1 VCLLIVVAHEK
12 EIDVGNFIDLLFL
25 FVRRPAEGMRRIRE
39 RPSVLAA
46 LIALLL
52 TGVIDAMSFRLMDI
66 VGLLKSIGLTSQMTD
81 AITQAQQAP
90 GTFWTFVTE
99 PFVLVML
106 SVVVI
111 DAVAQ
116 LVWKR
121 TAASHM
127 YVALSFSGL
136 VGAILRVIGILMVGV
151 ASGIV
156 LDVFAYGAVLYVLVM
171 GVLAVRF
178 FYEKSTAK
186 ALVLYLLP
194 TLLALGVL
202 VLLTMTLG
210 GAA

>member
-1 VCLLIVVAHEK
+1 M
-12 EIDVGNFIDLLFL
+12 GYFIDLLFL
-25 FVRRPAEGMRRIRE
+25 FVRRPFEGMRRIRE

-66 VGLLKSIGLTSQMTD
+66 VGLLKSLGLTSQMTD

-106 SVVVI
+106 SVIVI

-121 TAASHM
+121 TAAAKM

-136 VGAILRVIGILMVGV
+136 VGAILRVVGILMVGV

-156 LDVFAYGAVLYVLVM
+156 LDAFAYGAVLYVLVM

-178 FYEKSTAK
+178 FYEKSTMK

-194 TLLALGVL
+194 TLLGLGIL

-210 GAA
+210 GTA

>member
-1 VCLLIVVAHEK
+1 M
-12 EIDVGNFIDLLFL
+12 GYFIDLLFL
-25 FVRRPAEGMRRIRE
+25 FVRRPFEGMRRIRE

-66 VGLLKSIGLTSQMTD
+66 VGLLKSLGLTSQMTD

-106 SVVVI
+106 SVIVI

-121 TAASHM
+121 TAAAKM

-136 VGAILRVIGILMVGV
+136 VGAILRVVGILMIGV

-171 GVLAVRF
+171 GVLSVRF
-178 FYEKSTAK
+178 FYEKSTMK

-194 TLLALGVL
+194 TLLGLGIL
-202 VLLTMTLG
+202 VLLTMALG
-210 GAA
+210 GTA

>member
-1 VCLLIVVAHEK
+1 LVVATHEK
-12 EIDVGNFIDLLFL
+12 EIDVGYFIDLLFL

-46 LIALLL
+46 LVALLL
-52 TGVIDAMSFRLMDI
+52 TGVIDAISFRLMDV
-66 VGLLKSIGLTSQMTD
+66 VGLLKSVGLTSQMTD

-90 GTFWTFVTE
+90 GTFWAFVTE
-99 PFVLVML
+99 PFFLVML
-106 SVVVI
+106 SVVVM

-121 TAASHM
+121 TAAPRM

-136 VGAILRVIGILMVGV
+136 VGAALRVVGILMAGV

-156 LDVFAYGAVLYVLVM
+156 LDVLAYGAVLYVLVM

-186 ALVLYLLP
+186 ALALYLLP
-194 TLLALGVL
+194 TLLGVCVL
-202 VLLTMTLG
+202 VLLTLTVG
-210 GAA
+210 GA

>member
-1 VCLLIVVAHEK
+1 M
-12 EIDVGNFIDLLFL
+12 GYFIDLLFL
-25 FVRRPAEGMRRIRE
+25 FVRRPFEGMRRIRE
-39 RPSVLAA
+39 HPSVLAA

-66 VGLLKSIGLTSQMTD
+66 VGLLKSLGLTSQMTD
-81 AITQAQQAP
+81 AITQAQQAL

-106 SVVVI
+106 SVIVI

-121 TAASHM
+121 TAAAKM

-136 VGAILRVIGILMVGV
+136 VGAILRVVGILMIGV

-156 LDVFAYGAVLYVLVM
+156 LDAFAYGAVLYVLVM

-178 FYEKSTAK
+178 FYEKSTMK

-194 TLLALGVL
+194 TLLGLGIL

-210 GAA
+210 GTA

>member
-1 VCLLIVVAHEK
+1 MK
-12 EIDVGNFIDLLFL
+12 RGIDVGYFIDLLFL
-25 FVRRPAEGMRRIRE
+25 FVRRPFEGMRRIRE
-39 RPSVLAA
+39 HPSVLAA

-66 VGLLKSIGLTSQMTD
+66 VGLLKSLGLTSQMTD

-106 SVVVI
+106 SVIVI

-121 TAASHM
+121 TAAAKM

-136 VGAILRVIGILMVGV
+136 VGAILRVVGILMIGV

-156 LDVFAYGAVLYVLVM
+156 LDAFAYGAVLYVLVM

-178 FYEKSTAK
+178 FYEKSTMK

-194 TLLALGVL
+194 TLLGLGIL

-210 GAA
+210 GTA

>member
-1 VCLLIVVAHEK
+1 
-12 EIDVGNFIDLLFL
+12 VGYFIDLLFL
-25 FVRRPAEGMRRIRE
+25 FVRRPAEGMRRIRGH
-39 RPSVLAA
+39 PSVLAA

-66 VGLLKSIGLTSQMTD
+66 VGLLKSVGLTSQMTD

-106 SVVVI
+106 SVVII
-111 DAVAQ
+111 DAIAQ
-116 LVWKR
+116 LAWKR
-121 TAASHM
+121 TAAPHM

-136 VGAILRVIGILMVGV
+136 VGAALRVVGILTAGV
-151 ASGIV
+151 ASGVV

-186 ALVLYLLP
+186 ALALYLLP
-194 TLLALGVL
+194 TLLGLGVL
-202 VLLTMTLG
+202 VFLMMTVG

>member
-1 VCLLIVVAHEK
+1 MK
-12 EIDVGNFIDLLFL
+12 RGIDVGYFIDLLFL
-25 FVRRPAEGMRRIRE
+25 FVRRPFEGMRRIRE
-39 RPSVLAA
+39 HPSVLAA

-66 VGLLKSIGLTSQMTD
+66 VGLLKSLGLTSQMTD

-99 PFVLVML
+99 PFVVVML
-106 SVVVI
+106 SVIVI

-121 TAASHM
+121 TAAAKM

-136 VGAILRVIGILMVGV
+136 VGAILRVVGILMIGV

-156 LDVFAYGAVLYVLVM
+156 LDAFAYGAVLYVLVM

-178 FYEKSTAK
+178 FYEKSTMK

-194 TLLALGVL
+194 TLLGLGIL

-210 GAA
+210 GTA

>member
-1 VCLLIVVAHEK
+1 
-12 EIDVGNFIDLLFL
+12 VGYFIDLLFL
-25 FVRRPAEGMRRIRE
+25 FVRRPFEGMRRIRE

-66 VGLLKSIGLTSQMTD
+66 VGLLKSLGLTSQMTD

-106 SVVVI
+106 SVIVI

-121 TAASHM
+121 TAAAKM

-136 VGAILRVIGILMVGV
+136 VGAILRVVGILMVGV

-156 LDVFAYGAVLYVLVM
+156 LDAFAYGAVLYVLVM

-178 FYEKSTAK
+178 FYEKSTMK

-194 TLLALGVL
+194 TLLGLGIL

-210 GAA
+210 GTA

>member
-1 VCLLIVVAHEK
+1 
-12 EIDVGNFIDLLFL
+12 VGYFIDLLFL

-81 AITQAQQAP
+81 AVTQAQQAP

-121 TAASHM
+121 TAASRM

-136 VGAILRVIGILMVGV
+136 VGAVLRVIGILMVV
-151 ASGIV
+151 SQVVSFSTSSPTEPSCMCSSWESWRSGSSMRR
-156 LDVFAYGAVLYVLVM
+156 A
-171 GVLAVRF
+171 R
-178 FYEKSTAK
+178 
-186 ALVLYLLP
+186 
-194 TLLALGVL
+194 
-202 VLLTMTLG
+202 
-210 GAA
+210 

>member
-1 VCLLIVVAHEK
+1 M
-12 EIDVGNFIDLLFL
+12 GYFIDLLFL
-25 FVRRPAEGMRRIRE
+25 FVRRPFEGMRRIRE

-46 LIALLL
+46 LIALLV

-66 VGLLKSIGLTSQMTD
+66 VGLLRSLGLTSQMTD

-90 GTFWTFVTE
+90 GTFWTFVIE

-106 SVVVI
+106 SVIII

-121 TAASHM
+121 TAAANM
-127 YVALSFSGL
+127 YVALSFAGL
-136 VGAILRVIGILMVGV
+136 MGAILRMVGILTVGI
-151 ASGIV
+151 ASGVI

-178 FYEKSTAK
+178 FYEKSTMK
-186 ALVLYLLP
+186 ALALYLLP
-194 TLLALGVL
+194 TFLGLGVL

>member
-1 VCLLIVVAHEK
+1 M
-12 EIDVGNFIDLLFL
+12 GYFIDLLVL

-39 RPSVLAA
+39 HPSVLVA

-52 TGVIDAMSFRLMDI
+52 TGVIDAMSFRLMDV
-66 VGLLKSIGLTSQMTD
+66 VGLLKSVGLTSQMTD

-90 GTFWTFVTE
+90 GTFWMFVTE

-121 TAASHM
+121 TAAPHM

-136 VGAILRVIGILMVGV
+136 VGAALRVVGILMASV

-156 LDVFAYGAVLYVLVM
+156 LDVFAYAAVLYVLVM

-178 FYEKSTAK
+178 FYEKSTVK

-194 TLLALGVL
+194 TLLGLGVL
-202 VLLTMTLG
+202 VLLTMTVG
-210 GAA
+210 GPA

>member
-1 VCLLIVVAHEK
+1 
-12 EIDVGNFIDLLFL
+12 VGYFIDLLFL
-25 FVRRPAEGMRRIRE
+25 FVRRPFEGMRRIRE

-66 VGLLKSIGLTSQMTD
+66 VGLLKSLGLTSQMTE
-81 AITQAQQAP
+81 AITQAQQAS

-106 SVVVI
+106 SVIVI

-121 TAASHM
+121 TAAAKM

-136 VGAILRVIGILMVGV
+136 VGAILRVVGILMVGV

-156 LDVFAYGAVLYVLVM
+156 LDAFAYGAVLYVLVM

-178 FYEKSTAK
+178 FYEKSTMK

-194 TLLALGVL
+194 TLLGLGIL

-210 GAA
+210 GTA

>member
-1 VCLLIVVAHEK
+1 LIVAAHEK
-12 EIDVGNFIDLLFL
+12 EIDVGYFIDLLFL
-25 FVRRPAEGMRRIRE
+25 FVRRPVEGMRRIRE

-52 TGVIDAMSFRLMDI
+52 TGVIDAMSFRLMD
-66 VGLLKSIGLTSQMTD
+66 VVSLLKSVGLTSQMTD

-90 GTFWTFVTE
+90 GTFWAFVTE
-99 PFVLVML
+99 PFFLVML

-116 LVWKR
+116 VVWKR
-121 TAASHM
+121 TAAPHM

-136 VGAILRVIGILMVGV
+136 VGAALRVVGLFMAGV

-178 FYEKSTAK
+178 FYEKSTAE
-186 ALVLYLLP
+186 ALALYLLP
-194 TLLALGVL
+194 TLLGVGVL
-202 VLLTMTLG
+202 VLLTIAIG

>member
-1 VCLLIVVAHEK
+1 M
-12 EIDVGNFIDLLFL
+12 GYFIDLLFL
-25 FVRRPAEGMRRIRE
+25 FVRHPAEGMRRIRE
-39 RPSVLAA
+39 HPSVLAA

-52 TGVIDAMSFRLMDI
+52 TGVIDAMSFRLMDV
-66 VGLLKSIGLTSQMTD
+66 VGLLKSVGLTNQMTD
-81 AITQAQQAP
+81 AITQVQQAP

-99 PFVLVML
+99 PFFLVML

-111 DAVAQ
+111 DTAAQ
-116 LVWKR
+116 LVWRR
-121 TAASHM
+121 TVAPYM

-136 VGAILRVIGILMVGV
+136 VGAALRVVGILMAGV

-194 TLLALGVL
+194 TLLGLGVL
-202 VLLTMTLG
+202 VLLTMTVG
-210 GAA
+210 GAT

>member
-1 VCLLIVVAHEK
+1 
-12 EIDVGNFIDLLFL
+12 VGYFIDLLFL
-25 FVRRPAEGMRRIRE
+25 FVIRPIEGMRRIRE
-39 RPSVLAA
+39 HPSVLAA
-46 LIALLL
+46 LIALLV
-52 TGVIDAMSFRLMDI
+52 TGVIDAMSFRLMDV
-66 VGLLKSIGLTSQMTD
+66 VGLLKSVGLTSQMTD

-90 GTFWTFVTE
+90 GTFWAFVAE
-99 PFVLVML
+99 PFFLVVL

-121 TAASHM
+121 TAAPRM

-136 VGAILRVIGILMVGV
+136 VGAALRVVGILMAGV

-156 LDVFAYGAVLYVLVM
+156 LDVLAYGAVLYVLVM

-186 ALVLYLLP
+186 ALALYLLP
-194 TLLALGVL
+194 TLLGLGVL
-202 VLLTMTLG
+202 VLLTISLG
-210 GAA
+210 GAV

>member
-1 VCLLIVVAHEK
+1 MK
-12 EIDVGNFIDLLFL
+12 RGIDVGYFIDLLFL
-25 FVRRPAEGMRRIRE
+25 FVRRPFEGMRRIRE
-39 RPSVLAA
+39 HPSVLAA

-66 VGLLKSIGLTSQMTD
+66 VGLLKSLGLTSQMTG

-106 SVVVI
+106 SVIVI

-121 TAASHM
+121 TAAAKM

-136 VGAILRVIGILMVGV
+136 VGAILRVVGILMIGV

-156 LDVFAYGAVLYVLVM
+156 LDAFAYGAVLYVLVM

-178 FYEKSTAK
+178 FYEKSTMK

-194 TLLALGVL
+194 TLLGLGIL

-210 GAA
+210 GTA